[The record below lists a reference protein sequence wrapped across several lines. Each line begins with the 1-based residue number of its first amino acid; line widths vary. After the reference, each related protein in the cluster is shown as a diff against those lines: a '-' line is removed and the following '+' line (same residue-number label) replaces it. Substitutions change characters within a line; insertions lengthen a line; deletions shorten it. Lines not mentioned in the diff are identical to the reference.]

1 MTIEPGQPFPSFSAS
16 SFDGKTVDLATYRGT
31 GTLVVFFYPK
41 ATTRG
46 CVRET
51 TEFSAR
57 RAELDALGAKV
68 VGISVD
74 DVALQNEH
82 AIQCAASFPLL
93 CDVDKALTTKLG
105 ILNER
110 GMASR
115 TTYLIGEDGVV
126 RKVFPNVS
134 VDGHVDEVIEAVKQV
149 RG

>member
-1 MTIEPGQPFPSFSAS
+1 MSLQAGEPFPTFTAPSHE
-16 SFDGKTVDLATYRGT
+16 GETVSLTDYRGD
-31 GTLVVFFYPK
+31 GNLVVFFYPK

-51 TEFSAR
+51 TEFSER
-57 RAELDALGAKV
+57 RPELDALNTKV

-93 CDVDKALTTKLG
+93 SDADKALTTRLG

-110 GMASR
+110 GMSQR
-115 TTYLIGEDGVV
+115 TTYVVDQRGTVSKVFDGVT
-126 RKVFPNVS
+126 
-134 VDGHVDEVIEAVKQV
+134 VDGHVDEVIEAVKSLQQ
-149 RG
+149 